1 MKNFML
7 DTRLGESLKIFN
19 NMRFLQLIL
28 ICSILYGIYSIIT
41 ADLSGLIWL
50 IGGASFLFLS
60 NKWMN

>member
-41 ADLSGLIWL
+41 ADLSGFIWL
-50 IGGASFLFLS
+50 LGGASFLFLS